1 MAPITAQLDLSI
13 WRNDEVC
20 EFKMLVRGVDLT
32 NVELRGQVRLAPDT
46 PGAALVDLYT
56 VQNGNAEG
64 IRLAGVSTT
73 DGVPTSDVRIRIN
86 KSTRAAL
93 PYSGE
98 LGDPTKLVW
107 VLAWGGVTRVVGDFY
122 VLAHALA
129 SDSAPT
135 NRPLGAGYGT
145 RAAMPFASA
154 TLTIAEDQGATINIE
169 GIDTI
174 APLLAASKAAVDQ
187 AIAAMANA
195 RPTTLANATRGRI
208 IFANGSSYFNGAA
221 GQSGA
226 IKIGL
231 PTGIDAREVTMR
243 VLVRDHYGSLIFHLA
258 GRNDGA
264 WNYPTARVEGQHQIL
279 AEHPVRF
286 GNDGTRDCIWIGDTS
301 YSYWDNLTVEVLEAT
316 FTGGPV
322 TEAWMAGWSVGLTTT
337 IENVYVGPIP
347 TFLPVT
353 SKDIKINASPM
364 VGIAIGPGASF
375 GTRASGYNVNI
386 GYENGKG
393 LGPNDFNI
401 VSMGL
406 QGFDDPSEG
415 SSASTGI
422 GSQTF
427 QHAKAII
434 NSMAYNIHAGLSIE
448 YGDNFNALGAGA
460 MEYAKNVSRA
470 LAICAYAGRD
480 NQASDTMFIGPRAG
494 MYSVNEA
501 GAFHLAV
508 NENESLFRGNFLTRY
523 VNVNGQLASEGLNP
537 LQDNRWSLGTGS
549 LRFAAIFVASGQIS
563 TSDERQKTDI
573 EAIPDA
579 WLDAWAEVEWSRYK
593 FVGGKRW
600 HAGLVAQR
608 VHAAFARHGIDAFE
622 IGLMCFDSWDE
633 ETAVRTEDRCET
645 KTWLEPVLKDD
656 PIQLVETGRTEDGRP
671 IYGLAKPAEP
681 EMVERSKEI
690 TVRVELDETVVTR
703 EAGDM
708 WGLRYDE
715 CFALEAAFQRR
726 ALARER
732 ARNDQL
738 EARLRGIEASLAA

>member
-20 EFKMLVRGVDLT
+20 EFKLLVRGVDLT
-32 NVELRGQVRLAPDT
+32 NVELRGQVRMAPDT

-64 IRLAGVSTT
+64 IRLAGVTTT

-145 RAAMPFASA
+145 RVAMPFASA

-231 PTGIDAREVTMR
+231 PTGIDAREVTAR

-286 GNDGTRDCIWIGDTS
+286 GNDGTRDCIWIGNVG
-301 YSYWDNLTVEVLEAT
+301 YSYWDSLTVEVLEAT

-322 TEAWMAGWSVGLTTT
+322 TEAWMAEWSVGLTTT
-337 IENVYVGPIP
+337 IENVYVGPIA
-347 TFLPVT
+347 TYLPIT
-353 SKDIKINASPM
+353 SQHVKIDTGRVALS
-364 VGIAIGPGASF
+364 IGMGSGSGTAPSNYNHIISHF
-375 GTRASGYNVNI
+375 GGGLLTSGFNLT
-386 GYENGKG
+386 G
-393 LGPNDFNI
+393 LGLQVFADATI
-401 VSMGL
+401 AEACTAMGTQAL
-406 QGFDDPSEG
+406 QHVVDGRHHCAYGIHALLSQKG
-415 SSASTGI
+415 GI
-422 GSQTF
+422 GMV
-427 QHAKAII
+427 A
-434 NSMAYNIHAGLSIE
+434 M
-448 YGDNFNALGAGA
+448 GAGA
-460 MEYAKNVSRA
+460 MEYSVDASESTAVGEYS
-470 LAICAYAGRD
+470 GRD
-480 NQASDTMFIGPRAG
+480 NQHSRCDFFGQRAG
-494 MYSVNEA
+494 LY
-501 GAFHLAV
+501 GATADDQMWLGSIPDA
-508 NENESLFRGNFLTRY
+508 NGNANADALIRGDKAALT
-523 VNVNGQLASEGLNP
+523 VQINGALSSRGLNP
-537 LQDNRWSLGTGS
+537 ANDNAFSLGTAS
-549 LRFAAIFVASGQIS
+549 LRFSAIFVASGQIS

-573 EAIPDA
+573 GDIPDA
-579 WLDAWAEVEWSRYK
+579 WLDAWGEAVWCRYK
-593 FVGGKRW
+593 FVGGSRW
-600 HAGLVAQR
+600 HLGLVAQR
-608 VHAAFARHGIDAFE
+608 VHAAFAGHGIDAFE
-622 IGLMCFDSWDE
+622 IGLLCYDQWTE
-633 ETAVRTEDRCET
+633 ETAPIMRKRKVKVKRSRPRRQADGSVRLIVTG
-645 KTWLEPVLKDD
+645 KDA
-656 PIQLVETGRTEDGRP
+656 DGRP
-671 IYGLAKPAEP
+671 IIGP
-681 EMVERSKEI
+681 ETESYTDTIERMVPTGK
-690 TVRVELDETVVTR
+690 TKVVRK
-703 EAGDM
+703 AGDM

-715 CFALEAAFQRR
+715 CFGLEAAFQRR
-726 ALARER
+726 ELFRER
-732 ARNDQL
+732 LRNDRL
-738 EARLRGIEASLAA
+738 EERLRIIEARLAT